1 MLSQGLHRAAERSP
15 SRKLVIALRSTHFVR
30 FCGLIELLVGLTMG
44 EGGLKQAFVNLGRL
58 AHQVLHG
65 LPLLPGLFDQ
75 GFKRSAIVLRLSL
88 QSLRRGLK
96 QTSSKLKGLFLERKG
111 IIYGRLVGLLS
122 CLENLLGIMLGSPT

>member
-1 MLSQGLHRAAERSP
+1 
-15 SRKLVIALRSTHFVR
+15 
-30 FCGLIELLVGLTMG
+30 MG

-111 IIYGRLVGLLS
+111 IIYGRLVASKISWTS
-122 CLENLLGIMLGSPT
+122 CSVLPRSIICIGSFSLFFRFPELGRAYALE